1 MIDALNRE
9 RSDSLP
15 SSVQRITYKVP
26 SKKTPVNPILRSIES
41 LSFQTSGIG
50 RHMMPKSITM
60 FGTFVAINHVL
71 RLKHWLRGTEISH
84 APLTGLHWKMVVSNT
99 AIPQA
104 TTATMKHLTR
114 TANFLLT
121 PKMRRYKHRTDD
133 LMQVT
138 IEA

>member
-1 MIDALNRE
+1 M
-9 RSDSLP
+9 P
-15 SSVQRITYKVP
+15 SR
-26 SKKTPVNPILRSIES
+26 KTPVNPILRSVES
-41 LSFQTSGIG
+41 LSFQTSGNG

-71 RLKHWLRGTEISH
+71 RLKQWLRGTEVSH
-84 APLTGLHWKMVVSNT
+84 APLTGLHWKIVVSNT

-104 TTATMKHLTR
+104 TAATMKHLTIM
-114 TANFLLT
+114 ANFLLT
-121 PKMRRYKHRTDD
+121 PNMRKYKHRTDV